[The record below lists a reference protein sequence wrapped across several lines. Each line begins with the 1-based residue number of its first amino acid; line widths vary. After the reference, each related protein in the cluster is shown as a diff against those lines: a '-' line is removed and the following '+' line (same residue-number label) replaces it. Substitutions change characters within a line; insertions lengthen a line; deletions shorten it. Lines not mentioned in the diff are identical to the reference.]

1 MYACA
6 DQTFGLKYMCV
17 IIKEGNMLYVHFLYI
32 QIFLIRD
39 HFVADWLFVYI

>member
-17 IIKEGNMLYVHFLYI
+17 IIKEGNMLYVHFLHI